1 LAAKHNENGAE
12 EIETRWARAPE
23 QKMDCGQ
30 QKQNPSRE
38 RTKSN
43 EEKVS
48 AELRTE
54 GNWESNKKSALTH

>member
-1 LAAKHNENGAE
+1 VAAKHNENGAE

-54 GNWESNKKSALTH
+54 GN